1 MMVIEPQKISYLQ
14 ERHNLKVKNVMQQ
27 LRSKYKRTNFYFMIS
42 AFIIGISVLAI
53 FSAIMV
59 SEYNSKKDDAQAES
73 ITYLI
78 NSTDWWNDYQAHKVK
93 EKIYQMQIDNLN
105 IALYDRKQQQQ
116 LPNIYQLQTLTNYTE
131 FLSQLHADKKHEDSL
146 KNLMD
151 KAQTKYNY
159 YLNSIKEISKNKDF
173 VRLYDM
179 ITILLIMGASVGGI
193 SEIAK
198 NKPLGYSAFGFGGL
212 GVLML
217 LLTVFI
223 PQILL
228 Q

>member
-1 MMVIEPQKISYLQ
+1 
-14 ERHNLKVKNVMQQ
+14 
-27 LRSKYKRTNFYFMIS
+27 
-42 AFIIGISVLAI
+42 
-53 FSAIMV
+53 
-59 SEYNSKKDDAQAES
+59 
-73 ITYLI
+73 
-78 NSTDWWNDYQAHKVK
+78 
-93 EKIYQMQIDNLN
+93 MQIDNLH
-105 IALYDRKQQQQ
+105 IATTITQYVHFSK
-116 LPNIYQLQTLTNYTE
+116 
-131 FLSQLHADKKHEDSL
+131 LH
-146 KNLMD
+146 LMD
-151 KAQTKYNY
+151 KAQTKYKY

-173 VRLYDM
+173 VRLYDT

-217 LLTVFI
+217 LVTVFL

>member
-1 MMVIEPQKISYLQ
+1 VEYQS
-14 ERHNLKVKNVMQQ
+14 ENVMQQ
-27 LRSKYKRTNFYFMIS
+27 LKATTVKQHKLTKFYFIIS

-73 ITYLI
+73 ITHLI

-105 IALYDRKQQQQ
+105 IALYSKNQQQ
-116 LPNIYQLQTLTNYTE
+116 LPNTYELQTLTKYQNLIE
-131 FLSQLHADKKHEDSL
+131 ELHADKEHEDSL
-146 KNLMD
+146 KDLMD
-151 KAQTKYNY
+151 KAKTKYKY
-159 YLNSIKEISKNKDF
+159 YLNSIEEISNNKNF
-173 VRLYDM
+173 VRLYDT
-179 ITILLIMGASVGGI
+179 ITILLIMGASIGGV

-198 NKPLGYSAFGFGGL
+198 NKPLGYSAFGFGAV
-212 GVLML
+212 GVVML
-217 LLTVFI
+217 LLIVFI

-228 Q
+228 